1 MEQWKKELLKL
12 TKSGRNDLLQVITL
26 FLEGK
31 FEQLDI
37 KPLKW
42 TDLMRCRL
50 GQLRIIFRKRG
61 KEILIIK
68 IGNRGDIYKPL

>member
-1 MEQWKKELLKL
+1 MRELMLRKWFLFYNSILKMEQWKKELLKL

-37 KPLKW
+37 KPLK
-42 TDLMRCRL
+42 
-50 GQLRIIFRKRG
+50 
-61 KEILIIK
+61 
-68 IGNRGDIYKPL
+68 

>member
-1 MEQWKKELLKL
+1 MLRKWFLFYNSILKMEQWKKELLKL

-37 KPLKW
+37 KPLK
-42 TDLMRCRL
+42 
-50 GQLRIIFRKRG
+50 
-61 KEILIIK
+61 
-68 IGNRGDIYKPL
+68 